1 MNIYIEFLK
10 KKILFYVEIEHGGIL
25 LYAWNIFVCS
35 QNNSYFLYEFFSC
48 SEYFSPR
55 TLCFVLRK
63 KIILMEHLY
72 FLSRII
78 FFLEC
83 FNCSRTITNF
93 DQNIFPSEN
102 FCAQNNFLHLYLMA
116 QLIGP
121 FILLSDGLVGF
132 TYL

>member
-10 KKILFYVEIEHGGIL
+10 KNILFYVEIEHGGIL

-48 SEYFSPR
+48 SEYFVFFSEKKIYFDG
-55 TLCFVLRK
+55 TSLFLTQNNFVLGMFLFVPEQLL
-63 KIILMEHLY
+63 ILTE
-72 FLSRII
+72 I
-78 FFLEC
+78 FFP
-83 FNCSRTITNF
+83 
-93 DQNIFPSEN
+93 QKY

-121 FILLSDGLVGF
+121 FVLLSYGL